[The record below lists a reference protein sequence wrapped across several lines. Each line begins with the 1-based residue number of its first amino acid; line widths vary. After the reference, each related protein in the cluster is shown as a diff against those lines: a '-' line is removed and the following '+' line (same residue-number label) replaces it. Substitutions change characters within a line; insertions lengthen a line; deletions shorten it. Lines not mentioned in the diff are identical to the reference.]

1 MIAVYFRIQESAWPL
16 LAARRCLDQP
26 FAPCV
31 HTLQSVI
38 DDLLAQYAD
47 LRHYLTARLRHRDD
61 AADIAQSSF
70 AQVYAYALTSPV
82 DNPRALLFQAARN
95 LCIDQFRKRRIEQSV
110 LEDWWLRTELTTPSM
125 ETVAIARQ
133 QLQQL
138 IVHIQ
143 RMPRLRREVF
153 VRVRLHGQSHREVC
167 AALGLSAKSVE
178 LHIARAVF
186 DLAELRMATMEACL

>member
-1 MIAVYFRIQESAWPL
+1 MTSFSLPWT
-16 LAARRCLDQP
+16 AAP
-26 FAPCV
+26 A
-31 HTLQSVI
+31 LQSVVH
-38 DDLLAQYAD
+38 DLLANYTD
-47 LRHYLTARLRHRDD
+47 LRRYLCVRLRNPDN

-70 AQVYAYALTSPV
+70 AQAYAHALNAPV
-82 DNPRALLFQAARN
+82 LNPRALLFQAARN
-95 LCIDQFRKRRIEQSV
+95 LCIDQHRRRSTELAA
-110 LEDWWLRTELTTPSM
+110 LEDWLARAEVLSPSV
-125 ETVAIARQ
+125 EDVLIARE

-138 IVHIQ
+138 IERIE

-186 DLAELRMATMEACL
+186 DLSELSLAVRHG

>member
-1 MIAVYFRIQESAWPL
+1 MIAVYFRIPASAWRSSGHAAPL
-16 LAARRCLDQP
+16 FQS

-31 HTLQSVI
+31 LILQSVI

-47 LRHYLTARLRHRDD
+47 LRRYLTGRLRHRDD

-95 LCIDQFRKRRIEQSV
+95 LCVDQYRKRRIEQAA
-110 LEDWWLRTELTTPSM
+110 LEDWWLRAEIVTPSM
-125 ETVAIARQ
+125 DTVLIARQ
-133 QLQQL
+133 QLRQL
-138 IVHIQ
+138 IDLIE

-153 VRVRLHGQSHREVC
+153 VRVRLHGHSHREVC
-167 AALGLSAKSVE
+167 EALQLSAKSVE
-178 LHIARAVF
+178 LHIARAVY
-186 DLAELRMATMEACL
+186 DLAELRMAARSSGS